1 MKQRFPWRLALWY
14 VFWVVLVF
22 GLDAFIRHHNL
33 YYIIRHIDKIMHFL
47 GGVAAGTFAWIFIEW
62 LYPSISR
69 MQKFF
74 LVAGCALVVGVGWEI
89 LERFF
94 ALLNPH
100 IMKFDLVDT
109 VTDVLSGILGGIIS
123 FIYRII

>member
-1 MKQRFPWRLALWY
+1 M
-14 VFWVVLVF
+14 
-22 GLDAFIRHHNL
+22 
-33 YYIIRHIDKIMHFL
+33 HIL
-47 GGVAAGTFAWIFIEW
+47 GGIAAGTFAWIFIEW
-62 LYPSISR
+62 LYPTLSR

-74 LVAGCALVVGVGWEI
+74 VVVGCALVVGVGWEI
-89 LERFF
+89 LERYF

-109 VTDVLSGILGGIIS
+109 VTDVVSGILGGIIS